1 MRDLPPEAVYAY
13 ACEDADITLRLYH
26 ILEPKLKEVGGENL
40 FWQIEMPLVPVLAD
54 MEQTGV
60 CLDTEA
66 LKETSR
72 IFNER
77 LHLYETRIY
86 EEAGETFNIASPK
99 QVGEILFGKLH
110 LVDNPKR
117 TKTGQYVTSEEVLQ
131 SLSGK
136 HPIVDNILAH
146 RGLKNYWAPMSMRF
160 RNSSTLARAA
170 STLLSTKQ

>member
-1 MRDLPPEAVYAY
+1 
-13 ACEDADITLRLYH
+13 
-26 ILEPKLKEVGGENL
+26 
-40 FWQIEMPLVPVLAD
+40 

-146 RGLKNYWAPMSMRF
+146 RSLKNYWAPMSMRF

>member
-26 ILEPKLKEVGGENL
+26 ILEPKLKEVGGEDL

-99 QVGEILFGKLH
+99 QVGEILSEIAFGRQSQADKDRTVRH
-110 LVDNPKR
+110 LRRSTAIPQWQASHS
-117 TKTGQYVTSEEVLQ
+117 GQHSCPPR
-131 SLSGK
+131 S
-136 HPIVDNILAH
+136 
-146 RGLKNYWAPMSMRF
+146 KNYWAPMSMRF

>member
-26 ILEPKLKEVGGENL
+26 ILEPKLKEVGGEDL

-66 LKETSR
+66 LKEASR

-86 EEAGETFNIASPK
+86 EEA
-99 QVGEILFGKLH
+99 
-110 LVDNPKR
+110 
-117 TKTGQYVTSEEVLQ
+117 
-131 SLSGK
+131 
-136 HPIVDNILAH
+136 
-146 RGLKNYWAPMSMRF
+146 
-160 RNSSTLARAA
+160 
-170 STLLSTKQ
+170 